1 MRAYERFLNYVPVWT
16 TSDETSDTVPS
27 ADRELVLARMLVEEM
42 KGLGIADARVDDKG
56 YVYGHI
62 PATPGCEDKPSLGL
76 VAHMDT
82 VADASGENIKP
93 QIIENYDGKDV
104 VLKGSGDILKV
115 DEFPYLAELKG
126 RTLITTDGTTL
137 LGADDKAGIAEILT
151 VAEEIIKEGL
161 PHGKI
166 CIGFTPD
173 EEIARGAKHFDVE
186 GFGADYAY
194 TLDGDEEGE
203 IQFENFNASTA
214 FITIHGV
221 SVHTGSA
228 KDVMVNSQTIA
239 TEIHQM
245 LPVNER
251 PETTEGYEG
260 FYHLVS
266 VQGNVTTTKMK
277 YFIRDFDRRS
287 FDARAQKLRDIAEE
301 MNKKYGEGKVKVE
314 IVESYYNMRE
324 KIEPCMQL
332 IDYAKAAIEHAGITP
347 IVSPVR
353 GGTDGARLS
362 FKGLPCPNLGTGGH
376 AFHGVFEHITVEGM
390 EKSEDRILFWRMVF
404 FVTLICCIMG
414 MYNKNPFTFAMNVIT
429 PVVLTALG
437 IIMLKLAECER
448 AKESGK

>member
-62 PATPGCEDKPSLGL
+62 PATHGCEDKPSLGL

-137 LGADDKAGIAEILT
+137 LGADDKERIAEILT

-390 EKSEDRILFWRMVF
+390 DKAV
-404 FVTLICCIMG
+404 LIVKDIIRQ
-414 MYNKNPFTFAMNVIT
+414 FA
-429 PVVLTALG
+429 
-437 IIMLKLAECER
+437 E
-448 AKESGK
+448 

>member
-82 VADASGENIKP
+82 VANASGENIKP

-301 MNKKYGEGKVKVE
+301 MNKKYGEGKVEVE

-390 EKSEDRILFWRMVF
+390 DKAV
-404 FVTLICCIMG
+404 LIVKDIIRQ
-414 MYNKNPFTFAMNVIT
+414 FA
-429 PVVLTALG
+429 
-437 IIMLKLAECER
+437 E
-448 AKESGK
+448 

>member
-27 ADRELVLARMLVEEM
+27 ADRELVLARMLVEEL
-42 KGLGIADARVDDKG
+42 KGLGITDARVDDKG

-151 VAEEIIKEGL
+151 VAEEIIKEGP

-301 MNKKYGEGKVKVE
+301 MNKKYGEGKVEVE

-390 EKSEDRILFWRMVF
+390 DKAV
-404 FVTLICCIMG
+404 LIVKDIIRQ
-414 MYNKNPFTFAMNVIT
+414 FA
-429 PVVLTALG
+429 
-437 IIMLKLAECER
+437 E
-448 AKESGK
+448 

>member
-376 AFHGVFEHITVEGM
+376 AFHRVFEHITVEGM
-390 EKSEDRILFWRMVF
+390 DKAV
-404 FVTLICCIMG
+404 LIVKDIIRQ
-414 MYNKNPFTFAMNVIT
+414 FA
-429 PVVLTALG
+429 
-437 IIMLKLAECER
+437 E
-448 AKESGK
+448 

>member
-266 VQGNVTTTKMK
+266 LQGNVTTTKMK

-301 MNKKYGEGKVKVE
+301 MNKKYGEGKVEVE

-390 EKSEDRILFWRMVF
+390 DKAV
-404 FVTLICCIMG
+404 LIVKDIIRQ
-414 MYNKNPFTFAMNVIT
+414 FA
-429 PVVLTALG
+429 
-437 IIMLKLAECER
+437 E
-448 AKESGK
+448 

>member
-104 VLKGSGDILKV
+104 VLTGSGDILKV

-301 MNKKYGEGKVKVE
+301 MNKKYGEGKVEVE

-390 EKSEDRILFWRMVF
+390 DKAV
-404 FVTLICCIMG
+404 LIVKDIIRQ
-414 MYNKNPFTFAMNVIT
+414 FA
-429 PVVLTALG
+429 
-437 IIMLKLAECER
+437 E
-448 AKESGK
+448 

>member
-42 KGLGIADARVDDKG
+42 KGLEIADARVDDKG

-287 FDARAQKLRDIAEE
+287 FDARAQKLCDIAEE
-301 MNKKYGEGKVKVE
+301 MNKKYGEGKVEVE

-390 EKSEDRILFWRMVF
+390 DKAV
-404 FVTLICCIMG
+404 LIVKDIIRQ
-414 MYNKNPFTFAMNVIT
+414 FA
-429 PVVLTALG
+429 
-437 IIMLKLAECER
+437 E
-448 AKESGK
+448 

>member
-137 LGADDKAGIAEILT
+137 LGADDKAGIAELLT

-301 MNKKYGEGKVKVE
+301 MNKKYGEGKVEVE

-390 EKSEDRILFWRMVF
+390 DKAV
-404 FVTLICCIMG
+404 LIVKDIIRQ
-414 MYNKNPFTFAMNVIT
+414 FA
-429 PVVLTALG
+429 
-437 IIMLKLAECER
+437 E
-448 AKESGK
+448 

>member
-62 PATPGCEDKPSLGL
+62 PATPGCENKPSLGL

-301 MNKKYGEGKVKVE
+301 MNKKYGEGKVEVE

-390 EKSEDRILFWRMVF
+390 DKAV
-404 FVTLICCIMG
+404 LIV
-414 MYNKNPFTFAMNVIT
+414 KD
-429 PVVLTALG
+429 
-437 IIMLKLAECER
+437 IIRQIAE
-448 AKESGK
+448 

>member
-301 MNKKYGEGKVKVE
+301 MNKKYGEGKVEVE

-332 IDYAKAAIEHAGITP
+332 TDYAKAAIEHAGITP

-390 EKSEDRILFWRMVF
+390 DKAV
-404 FVTLICCIMG
+404 LIVKDIIRQ
-414 MYNKNPFTFAMNVIT
+414 FA
-429 PVVLTALG
+429 
-437 IIMLKLAECER
+437 E
-448 AKESGK
+448 

>member
-301 MNKKYGEGKVKVE
+301 MNKKYGEGKVEVE

-390 EKSEDRILFWRMVF
+390 DKAV
-404 FVTLICCIMG
+404 LIV
-414 MYNKNPFTFAMNVIT
+414 KD
-429 PVVLTALG
+429 
-437 IIMLKLAECER
+437 IIRQSAE
-448 AKESGK
+448 

>member
-301 MNKKYGEGKVKVE
+301 MNKKYGEGKVEVE

-353 GGTDGARLS
+353 WGTDGARLS

-390 EKSEDRILFWRMVF
+390 DKAV
-404 FVTLICCIMG
+404 LIVKDIIRQ
-414 MYNKNPFTFAMNVIT
+414 FA
-429 PVVLTALG
+429 
-437 IIMLKLAECER
+437 E
-448 AKESGK
+448 

>member
-186 GFGADYAY
+186 GFCADYAY

-301 MNKKYGEGKVKVE
+301 MNKKYGEGKVEVE

-390 EKSEDRILFWRMVF
+390 DKAV
-404 FVTLICCIMG
+404 LIVKDIIRQ
-414 MYNKNPFTFAMNVIT
+414 FA
-429 PVVLTALG
+429 
-437 IIMLKLAECER
+437 E
-448 AKESGK
+448 

>member
-42 KGLGIADARVDDKG
+42 KDLGIADARVDDKG

-194 TLDGDEEGE
+194 TLDGDEDGE

-301 MNKKYGEGKVKVE
+301 MNKKYGEGKVEVE

-390 EKSEDRILFWRMVF
+390 DKAV
-404 FVTLICCIMG
+404 LIVKDIIRQ
-414 MYNKNPFTFAMNVIT
+414 FA
-429 PVVLTALG
+429 
-437 IIMLKLAECER
+437 E
-448 AKESGK
+448 

>member
-82 VADASGENIKP
+82 VADALGENIKP

-203 IQFENFNASTA
+203 IQFQNFNASTA

-301 MNKKYGEGKVKVE
+301 MNKKYGEGKVEVE

-390 EKSEDRILFWRMVF
+390 DKAV
-404 FVTLICCIMG
+404 LIVKDIIRQ
-414 MYNKNPFTFAMNVIT
+414 FA
-429 PVVLTALG
+429 
-437 IIMLKLAECER
+437 E
-448 AKESGK
+448 

>member
-82 VADASGENIKP
+82 VADTSGENIKP

-301 MNKKYGEGKVKVE
+301 MNKKYGEGKVEVE

-390 EKSEDRILFWRMVF
+390 DKAV
-404 FVTLICCIMG
+404 LIVKDIIRQ
-414 MYNKNPFTFAMNVIT
+414 FA
-429 PVVLTALG
+429 
-437 IIMLKLAECER
+437 E
-448 AKESGK
+448 

>member
-62 PATPGCEDKPSLGL
+62 PATPGCENKPSLGL

-301 MNKKYGEGKVKVE
+301 MNKKYGEGKVEVE

-390 EKSEDRILFWRMVF
+390 DKAV
-404 FVTLICCIMG
+404 LIVKDI
-414 MYNKNPFTFAMNVIT
+414 TRQFA
-429 PVVLTALG
+429 
-437 IIMLKLAECER
+437 E
-448 AKESGK
+448 

>member
-301 MNKKYGEGKVKVE
+301 MNKKYGEGKVEVE

-347 IVSPVR
+347 FVSPVR

-390 EKSEDRILFWRMVF
+390 DKAV
-404 FVTLICCIMG
+404 LIVKDIIRQ
-414 MYNKNPFTFAMNVIT
+414 FA
-429 PVVLTALG
+429 
-437 IIMLKLAECER
+437 E
-448 AKESGK
+448 

>member
-42 KGLGIADARVDDKG
+42 KDLGIADARVDDKG

-301 MNKKYGEGKVKVE
+301 MNKKYGEGKVEVE

-362 FKGLPCPNLGTGGH
+362 FKGLPCPNLGTGGY

-390 EKSEDRILFWRMVF
+390 DKAV
-404 FVTLICCIMG
+404 LIVKDIIRQ
-414 MYNKNPFTFAMNVIT
+414 FA
-429 PVVLTALG
+429 
-437 IIMLKLAECER
+437 E
-448 AKESGK
+448 

>member
-137 LGADDKAGIAEILT
+137 LVADDKAGIAEILT

-301 MNKKYGEGKVKVE
+301 MNKKYGEGKVEVE

-390 EKSEDRILFWRMVF
+390 DKAV
-404 FVTLICCIMG
+404 LIVKDIIRQ
-414 MYNKNPFTFAMNVIT
+414 FA
-429 PVVLTALG
+429 
-437 IIMLKLAECER
+437 E
-448 AKESGK
+448 

>member
-42 KGLGIADARVDDKG
+42 KGLGITDARVDDKG

-277 YFIRDFDRRS
+277 YFIRDFERRS

-301 MNKKYGEGKVKVE
+301 MNKKYGEGKVEVE

-390 EKSEDRILFWRMVF
+390 DKAV
-404 FVTLICCIMG
+404 LIVKDIIRQ
-414 MYNKNPFTFAMNVIT
+414 FA
-429 PVVLTALG
+429 
-437 IIMLKLAECER
+437 E
-448 AKESGK
+448 

>member
-16 TSDETSDTVPS
+16 TSDVTSDTVPS

-301 MNKKYGEGKVKVE
+301 MNKKYGEGKVEVE

-390 EKSEDRILFWRMVF
+390 DKAV
-404 FVTLICCIMG
+404 LIVKDIIRQ
-414 MYNKNPFTFAMNVIT
+414 FA
-429 PVVLTALG
+429 
-437 IIMLKLAECER
+437 E
-448 AKESGK
+448 

>member
-27 ADRELVLARMLVEEM
+27 ADRELVLARMRVEEM
-42 KGLGIADARVDDKG
+42 KGLGITDARVDDKV

-301 MNKKYGEGKVKVE
+301 MNKKYGEGKVEVE

-390 EKSEDRILFWRMVF
+390 DKAV
-404 FVTLICCIMG
+404 LIVKDIIRQ
-414 MYNKNPFTFAMNVIT
+414 FA
-429 PVVLTALG
+429 
-437 IIMLKLAECER
+437 E
-448 AKESGK
+448 

>member
-42 KGLGIADARVDDKG
+42 KGLEIADARVDDKG

-301 MNKKYGEGKVKVE
+301 MNKKYGEGKVEVE

-376 AFHGVFEHITVEGM
+376 AFHGVFEHITVEGLD
-390 EKSEDRILFWRMVF
+390 KAV
-404 FVTLICCIMG
+404 LIVKDIIRQ
-414 MYNKNPFTFAMNVIT
+414 FA
-429 PVVLTALG
+429 
-437 IIMLKLAECER
+437 E
-448 AKESGK
+448 

>member
-203 IQFENFNASTA
+203 IQFENFNASSA

-301 MNKKYGEGKVKVE
+301 MNKKYGEGKVEVE

-362 FKGLPCPNLGTGGH
+362 FKGLPCPNLGSGGH

-390 EKSEDRILFWRMVF
+390 DKAV
-404 FVTLICCIMG
+404 LIVKDIIRQ
-414 MYNKNPFTFAMNVIT
+414 FA
-429 PVVLTALG
+429 
-437 IIMLKLAECER
+437 E
-448 AKESGK
+448 

>member
-266 VQGNVTTTKMK
+266 VQGKVTTTKMK

-301 MNKKYGEGKVKVE
+301 MNKKYGEGKVEVE

-390 EKSEDRILFWRMVF
+390 DKAV
-404 FVTLICCIMG
+404 LIVKDIIRQ
-414 MYNKNPFTFAMNVIT
+414 FA
-429 PVVLTALG
+429 
-437 IIMLKLAECER
+437 E
-448 AKESGK
+448 

>member
-277 YFIRDFDRRS
+277 FFIRDFDRRS

-301 MNKKYGEGKVKVE
+301 MNKKYGEGKVEVE

-390 EKSEDRILFWRMVF
+390 DKAV
-404 FVTLICCIMG
+404 LIVKDIIRQ
-414 MYNKNPFTFAMNVIT
+414 FA
-429 PVVLTALG
+429 
-437 IIMLKLAECER
+437 E
-448 AKESGK
+448 

>member
-1 MRAYERFLNYVPVWT
+1 MRAYERFLNYCPVWT

-301 MNKKYGEGKVKVE
+301 MNKKYGEGKVEVE

-390 EKSEDRILFWRMVF
+390 DKAV
-404 FVTLICCIMG
+404 LIVKDIIRQ
-414 MYNKNPFTFAMNVIT
+414 FA
-429 PVVLTALG
+429 
-437 IIMLKLAECER
+437 E
-448 AKESGK
+448 